1 MTTDLEL
8 TTMLA
13 KHSMEEAQAMIK
25 QDVDPDFLIGYLM
38 GTLQATVVSM
48 EGMMMTEQQPMTV

>member
-1 MTTDLEL
+1 MTTELEL
-8 TTMLA
+8 VTMLA
-13 KHSMEEAQAMIK
+13 KQSMEQAKQMID

-48 EGMMMTEQQPMTV
+48 EGMMMAEQQTMTV

>member
-1 MTTDLEL
+1 MTTELEL
-8 TTMLA
+8 VTMLA
-13 KHSMEEAQAMIK
+13 KQSMEEAKQMIE

-48 EGMMMTEQQPMTV
+48 EGMMMTEQQPMVM